1 MIKERYCSYEVAM
14 LLKEKGFDELCEN
27 IYFDKG
33 LMDFV
38 PYMFDDDDERYVK
51 NSDFPDSYLVDA
63 TAPTHQM
70 ACDWLREV
78 HKIFIEISVS
88 IDLNGDHHYSYS
100 VLDKSCKYLRKGYTS
115 FDWTYK
121 DTVEGALKYVLENLI

>member
-1 MIKERYCSYEVAM
+1 MIKERYCSYEVAI

-38 PYMFDDDDERYVK
+38 PDMFDDERWIK

-63 TAPTHQM
+63 TTPTHQM
-70 ACDWLREV
+70 AIDWLREV
-78 HKIFIEISVS
+78 HKLYINIWADPKDVENDDFDIIFIAQVYDGASNYGIHEFS
-88 IDLNGDHHYSYS
+88 
-100 VLDKSCKYLRKGYTS
+100 
-115 FDWTYK
+115 TY
-121 DTVEGALKYVLENLI
+121 EQAF

>member
-38 PYMFDDDDERYVK
+38 PYMFDDDERYVK

-70 ACDWLREV
+70 TIDWLREV

-88 IDLNGDHHYSYS
+88 IDLNGDYHYSYS

-121 DTVEGALKYVLENLI
+121 DTVEEALKYVLENLV